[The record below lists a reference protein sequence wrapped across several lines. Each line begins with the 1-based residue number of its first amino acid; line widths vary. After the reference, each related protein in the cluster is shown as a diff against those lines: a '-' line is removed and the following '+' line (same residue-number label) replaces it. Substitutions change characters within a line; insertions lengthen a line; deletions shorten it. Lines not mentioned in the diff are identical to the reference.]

1 MADNDVREEASAG
14 EDGRFSPLEPAHGAA
29 AEGAGD
35 SADQMDPAVPNNKN
49 ASFHNEANDTRTVE
63 EGVREDMF
71 VDCPDEIENSESQ
84 QNSEGK
90 DNSQDDQA
98 DESDSGIKVEQLLA
112 EIERLRDM
120 HEQSVSEKERFAREY
135 EEERMLM
142 KELAQVCYQLKVP
155 NEQQTAPVENADGLV
170 DHLQTEVTQEK
181 VRELHSVLYM
191 KDQEIDVLNAK
202 VAELSELS
210 NTTQSN
216 SNSEYQ
222 KLSQLY
228 ELQLQKDGH
237 IEEIANRISASLS
250 MLHHQQEPFDGSLTE
265 KIINIEKSLTFLV
278 EKYNLFVSES
288 NQLRGCLNEVGL
300 DVMLDEIGTFSVAR
314 DKMLDLKRKE
324 ENLSQNLIN
333 LESENLKLVEELD
346 KQRSEIGR
354 LSAEV
359 DQERNRY
366 ANTKEKLSMA
376 VTKGKAL
383 VQQRDSLKQLLA
395 EKTSELEKCAF
406 ELQEKSSALEAAEK
420 TKELIGTSEKFA
432 ASLQE
437 SLAEKE
443 MILQRCG
450 EILSESVATEEL
462 QHADITEKLRWLANE
477 NNSLKAVALQ
487 YHSLTDALSS
497 FGFPESV
504 GSSEFEVRVHW
515 LAESF
520 SLYKEEAIRLQS
532 EIAEIKEAANV
543 QIDHLTTSLLAETQ
557 EKSYLQAELEDL
569 RKQYEAHERLQQEL
583 AEARKAVNN
592 EIDHLKTSLLAESQE
607 KRHLQLDL
615 ENLRQKYEEVV
626 QKEYHVSLEKER
638 IVSMLLE
645 ASGLAN
651 DAQGEAHLEHSEMT
665 TIVDNCLAKIKENTC
680 HIEPSQFDVEI
691 FESFK
696 SLLYIRDQE
705 MSLYKLIIEED
716 ILDRVQ
722 VSHLSSELEM
732 KTQELNSLK
741 DEKDGMKKS
750 LEQLEDRC
758 ALLKEKLSMAV
769 KKGKG
774 LVHERENL
782 KGVLSEKDKEIHQL
796 KSELQQNLDRY
807 TECQDLSTKLSL
819 DVERI
824 SLLETDLVATKERA
838 DQLEQFLA
846 ESNNMLQRVMES
858 IEGIT
863 TPNDLSFGEPVDKV
877 KWIAGHLREHEISK
891 LEVQEELK
899 KVKDEASSLVSKLS
913 QVQTMMESLED
924 ALSIAENSRSELL
937 DEKKELEVSKALL
950 ERNYRRKKRKL
961 LLIQPSLKNFL
972 TIQSLECIV
981 PGTEEFSL
989 LAEENSKVQIGNA
1002 DLDSEMKK
1010 VREEADSYASKLSD
1024 ASLTIKSLED
1034 ALLNAEN
1041 NIADLVQEKKNA
1053 EQEISALSSKLE
1065 SCMQELAGTRGSV
1078 LNRSVELSGQLSRLQ
1093 LLLKDERLS
1102 SLLGQCFER
1111 KFESLKD
1118 MDVVLKE
1125 MGDCFLEMDTI
1136 LLQNSHVTEDDSSI
1150 STKLPSTTDI
1160 AFDKEMLND
1169 EVNAVDSESIMFH
1182 IEKMNERFHLKG
1194 KMLADKFEN
1203 LSMLMDESNAA
1214 LLRRLYTTKDRIMSM
1229 IKYTKSLKQQVKDM
1243 ETDKQKQEHTIASLE
1258 SDIRILL
1265 SACADATQELELNVH
1280 ENVSELRS
1288 IHELVK
1294 LDGIMLMD
1302 LGAVGDDV
1310 AESLA
1315 TDHMKIA
1322 EKLSLATR
1330 QNLDLSKH
1338 FQDAIKWLTSI
1349 AEDMKSKLRETQLT
1363 CDKVLEER
1371 DLYKDKTSKLE
1382 TELEAQQNLYHEMTI
1397 KLDDYK
1403 EQEDK
1408 LRKREEELSTSLSK
1422 VLEETQLTYG
1432 KVLEERDL
1440 YKDKTSE
1447 LESELEAQQNLCR
1460 EMTIKLDDYKK
1471 QEDTLRKREEEL
1483 STSLSKVHDMENS
1496 PLSVSQVK
1504 SILDKMNEVEV
1515 PDAFAV
1521 GNSHDST
1528 NVRKLFSVIDGFS
1541 ESLQKVSSLSHENEE
1556 LQSTIDKQILEIEF
1570 LRKQVEDHMENE
1582 KDSEKMNKLLELES
1596 GLKNIVWKL
1605 GGGDLM
1611 GDLKADGPT
1620 WLLPLLDKLVMA
1632 KMLESESSK
1641 SKNEELGAKLLA
1653 TQKLVDDLSSKVKL
1667 LEDSNQARSF
1677 PPEIEQEGRTSIATQ
1692 SEISEMQDVASLGKS
1707 NNIPHV
1713 QSAAHVRTLRK
1724 GSNDHLAINIGS
1736 ESERLI
1742 NNEETDED
1750 KGPRLHGELVLAG
1763 HLFKSLNTS
1772 GLIPRQ
1778 GRSAADRIDG
1788 IW

>member
-14 EDGRFSPLEPAHGAA
+14 EGGGFSPLEPAHAAA
-29 AEGAGD
+29 AESAGD
-35 SADQMDPAVPNNKN
+35 SVDQMDPAVPNNKN
-49 ASFHNEANDTRTVE
+49 ALGSFQNEAKDTRTVE

-84 QNSEGK
+84 QNSEEK
-90 DNSQDDQA
+90 DNLQDDQA
-98 DESDSGIKVEQLLA
+98 DESESGIKVEQLLA

-120 HEQSVSEKERFAREY
+120 HEESVAEKQRFAREY

-155 NEQQTAPVENADGLV
+155 NEQQTTPVENADGLV
-170 DHLQTEVTQEK
+170 DHLQTDVVHSDVKTLDSGASLREMISGCSTFLKNALDEHLQTEEK
-181 VRELHSVLYM
+181 VRQLHAVLYM

-202 VAELSELS
+202 VAELSESS
-210 NTTQSN
+210 NIAQAN
-216 SNSEYQ
+216 SNSKYE
-222 KLSQLY
+222 KLSQLN
-228 ELQLQKDGH
+228 ELQLEKDGH
-237 IEEIANRISASLS
+237 IEEIANRISACLS
-250 MLHHQQEPFDGSLTE
+250 MMHHQEEPFDGSLTE
-265 KIINIEKSLTFLV
+265 KIINIEKSVTFLV
-278 EKYNLFVSES
+278 EKYNRFVSES
-288 NQLRGCLNEVGL
+288 DQLRGCLNEVGL

-314 DKMLDLKRKE
+314 DKMLELKRKE
-324 ENLSQNLIN
+324 ENLSQTLIN
-333 LESENLKLVEELD
+333 LESENMKLVEELE

-395 EKTSELEKCAF
+395 EKTSELEKCAI

-420 TKELIGTSEKFA
+420 TKESIATSEKFA

-450 EILSESVATEEL
+450 EILSESVGTEEL
-462 QHADITEKLRWLANE
+462 QPADITEQLRWLANE
-477 NNSLKAVALQ
+477 NKSLKAVALQ
-487 YHSLTDALSS
+487 YHKLTDALLL
-497 FGFPESV
+497 FDFPEIV
-504 GSSEFEVRVHW
+504 ESSELDVRVRW

-520 SLYKEEAIRLQS
+520 SLSKEEAMRLQS
-532 EIAEIKEAANV
+532 EIAKTKEAANM
-543 QIDHLTTSLLAETQ
+543 QIDHLTASLLAETQ

-569 RKQYEAHERLQQEL
+569 RNKYEAHERLQHEL
-583 AEARKAVNN
+583 AEAVNN
-592 EIDHLKTSLLAESQE
+592 DIDHLKTSLLAESQE
-607 KRHLQLDL
+607 KSSLQLEL

-626 QKEYHVSLEKER
+626 QKEYHVSLEKDR

-645 ASGLAN
+645 ASGVAN
-651 DAQGEAHLEHSEMT
+651 DAEGEVRPEHSDMT
-665 TIVDNCLAKIKENTC
+665 TIVENCLLKVKENTC
-680 HIEPSQFDVEI
+680 HIEPSQYDVEI
-691 FESFK
+691 FERFK
-696 SLLYIRDQE
+696 CLLYIRDQE

-722 VSHLSSELEM
+722 VGHLSSALEM
-732 KTQELNSLK
+732 KTQELIALK

-769 KKGKG
+769 KKGKA
-774 LVHERENL
+774 LVQERENL
-782 KGVLSEKDKEIHQL
+782 KGALSEKDKEIHQL

-807 TECQDLSTKLSL
+807 TECQDQISKLSL

-863 TPNDLSFGEPVDKV
+863 TPNDVSFGEPVEKV

-899 KVKDEASSLVSKLS
+899 KVKDEASSLASKLS
-913 QVQTMMESLED
+913 EVQTMMESLED
-924 ALSIAENSRSELL
+924 ALSIAENSRSQLL

-950 ERNYRRKKRKL
+950 EEELQKEKEKASSHTIKFEELSVSKRALEDAMSLAEDNISRLMSERDIALESQALAEDQLQELKDEFSNHTTKL
-961 LLIQPSLKNFL
+961 ADADR
-972 TIQSLECIV
+972 TIQSLEDALSQAQKNI
-981 PGTEEFSL
+981 SL
-989 LAEENSKVQIGNA
+989 LADENSKVQIGNA
-1002 DLDSEMKK
+1002 DLDSEIKK

-1053 EQEISALSSKLE
+1053 ELEILALSSKLE

-1078 LNRSVELSGQLSRLQ
+1078 ADRSLELSGQLSRLQ

-1102 SLLGQCFER
+1102 SLLAQCFER

-1118 MDVVLKE
+1118 MDVLLKE
-1125 MGDCFLEMDTI
+1125 MGDCFLEMDTDV
-1136 LLQNSHVTEDDSSI
+1136 LQNSHVTEDESSI
-1150 STKLPSTTDI
+1150 STKLPSSSDI
-1160 AFDKEMLND
+1160 AFDMEMLND
-1169 EVNAVDSESIMFH
+1169 KVLAVDSESIMSH

-1194 KMLADKFEN
+1194 QMLADKFDN
-1203 LSMLMDESNAA
+1203 LSTHMDESIAA
-1214 LLRRLYTTKDRIMSM
+1214 LLRRLYITKDGIMSI

-1243 ETDKQKQEHTIASLE
+1243 ETDKQKQEDNIASLE

-1265 SACADATQELELNVH
+1265 SACADASQELELNVC

-1294 LDGIMLMD
+1294 LDGMMFMD
-1302 LGAVGDDV
+1302 LGAVGNDA

-1315 TDHMKIA
+1315 TDHVKMA

-1330 QNLDLSKH
+1330 QNQDLSKL
-1338 FQDAIKWLTSI
+1338 FQDAIKRLTSI
-1349 AEDMKSKLRETQLT
+1349 AEDMKSKLRETQQT

-1371 DLYKDKTSKLE
+1371 DLYKDKTLKLE
-1382 TELEAQQNLYHEMTI
+1382 TELEAQQNLCREMTI

-1403 EQEDK
+1403 EQEDKLRKREEELSTSLSKVLEETQLTYGSVLEERDLYKDRISELETELEAQQNLCREMTIKLDDYKEQEEK

-1460 EMTIKLDDYKK
+1460 EMTTKLDDYKK
-1471 QEDTLRKREEEL
+1471 QEDMLRKREEDL
-1483 STSLSKVHDMENS
+1483 STSLSKVHEMENS
-1496 PLSVSQVK
+1496 PLSASQVK

-1515 PDAFAV
+1515 PDAAFAV
-1521 GNSHDST
+1521 GNSHDAT
-1528 NVRKLFSVIDGFS
+1528 NVRKLFSVIDGIS
-1541 ESLQKVSSLSHENEE
+1541 ESLQKVSLLSRENED
-1556 LQSTIDKQILEIEF
+1556 LQSTIDQQILEIEF
-1570 LRKQVEDHMENE
+1570 LRKQVEDHMDNE

-1596 GLKNIVWKL
+1596 GLKHIVRKL

-1611 GDLKADGPT
+1611 DDLKADGAT
-1620 WLLPLLDKLVMA
+1620 WLLPLL
-1632 KMLESESSK
+1632 
-1641 SKNEELGAKLLA
+1641 
-1653 TQKLVDDLSSKVKL
+1653 
-1667 LEDSNQARSF
+1667 
-1677 PPEIEQEGRTSIATQ
+1677 
-1692 SEISEMQDVASLGKS
+1692 
-1707 NNIPHV
+1707 
-1713 QSAAHVRTLRK
+1713 
-1724 GSNDHLAINIGS
+1724 
-1736 ESERLI
+1736 
-1742 NNEETDED
+1742 
-1750 KGPRLHGELVLAG
+1750 
-1763 HLFKSLNTS
+1763 
-1772 GLIPRQ
+1772 
-1778 GRSAADRIDG
+1778 
-1788 IW
+1788 

>member
-1 MADNDVREEASAG
+1 MADNEVREEASAG
-14 EDGRFSPLEPAHGAA
+14 EDGGFPPLEPAHVAA

-35 SADQMDPAVPNNKN
+35 SVDQMDPAVPNNKN
-49 ASFHNEANDTRTVE
+49 ALGSFHNEANDTRTVE

-71 VDCPDEIENSESQ
+71 VDCPDEIETSESQ

-90 DNSQDDQA
+90 DNPQDDQA

-142 KELAQVCYQLKVP
+142 KELAQVCYRLKVP
-155 NEQQTAPVENADGLV
+155 NEQQITPVENADGLV
-170 DHLQTEVTQEK
+170 DHLQTEVVHSDLKTLDSGASLREMISGCSMFLKNALDEHLQTQEI

-202 VAELSELS
+202 FAELSESS

-228 ELQLQKDGH
+228 ELQLEKDGH

-250 MLHHQQEPFDGSLTE
+250 MLHHQEEPFDGSLTE
-265 KIINIEKSLTFLV
+265 KINNIEKSLTFLV
-278 EKYNLFVSES
+278 EKYKLFVSES
-288 NQLRGCLNEVGL
+288 DQLRGCLNEVGL
-300 DVMLDEIGTFSVAR
+300 DVKLDEIGTFSVAR
-314 DKMLDLKRKE
+314 DKMLELKRKE
-324 ENLSQNLIN
+324 ENLSQNIIN
-333 LESENLKLVEELD
+333 LESENLKLVEELE

-395 EKTSELEKCAF
+395 EKTSELEKCAI

-420 TKELIGTSEKFA
+420 TKELIGTSEMFA

-437 SLAEKE
+437 SLSEKE

-450 EILSESVATEEL
+450 EILSESVATEE
-462 QHADITEKLRWLANE
+462 QHADITEKLRWLADE
-477 NNSLKAVALQ
+477 NNFLKAVALQ
-487 YHSLTDALSS
+487 YQSLTDALSS
-497 FGFPESV
+497 FDFPESV
-504 GSSEFEVRVHW
+504 GSTEFDERVRW

-520 SLYKEEAIRLQS
+520 SLYKEEAMTLQS
-532 EIAEIKEAANV
+532 EIAKIKEAANM

-557 EKSYLQAELEDL
+557 ENSYLQVELEDL
-569 RKQYEAHERLQQEL
+569 RNKYEAHERLQHEV
-583 AEARKAVNN
+583 AEAREAVNN
-592 EIDHLKTSLLAESQE
+592 EIDDLKASLLAESQE
-607 KRHLQLDL
+607 KNHLQLEL

-626 QKEYHVSLEKER
+626 QKEYHVSLEKDR

-651 DAQGEAHLEHSEMT
+651 DSQGEAHPEHSEMT
-665 TIVDNCLAKIKENTC
+665 TIIDNCLAKIKENTC
-680 HIEPSQFDVEI
+680 HVEPSQFDSEI

-696 SLLYIRDQE
+696 GLLYIRDQE

-722 VSHLSSELEM
+722 VGHLSSELEM
-732 KTQELNSLK
+732 KTEELNSLK
-741 DEKDGMKKS
+741 DEKDGMKRS

-774 LVHERENL
+774 LVQERENL

-807 TECQDLSTKLSL
+807 TECQDQISKLSL

-863 TPNDLSFGEPVDKV
+863 TPHDLSFGEPVDKV

-899 KVKDEASSLVSKLS
+899 KVKDEASSLAIKLS

-950 ERNYRRKKRKL
+950 EEELQKEKEKASSHTIKFEELSVSKRALEDAMSLSEDNISRLMSERDIALESRALAEDQLQKL
-961 LLIQPSLKNFL
+961 KDEFSNHTTKLADADR
-972 TIQSLECIV
+972 TIQSLEDALSQAQENI
-981 PGTEEFSL
+981 SL

-1041 NIADLVQEKKNA
+1041 TIADLVQEKKYA
-1053 EQEISALSSKLE
+1053 EQEILALSSKLE
-1065 SCMQELAGTRGSV
+1065 SCMQELAGSRGSI
-1078 LNRSVELSGQLSRLQ
+1078 LNRYGCL
-1093 LLLKDERLS
+1093 
-1102 SLLGQCFER
+1102 
-1111 KFESLKD
+1111 
-1118 MDVVLKE
+1118 LKE
-1125 MGDCFLEMDTI
+1125 MGDFFLEMDTI
-1136 LLQNSHVTEDDSSI
+1136 VLQNSHVTEDESSI
-1150 STKLPSTTDI
+1150 STKLPSTADI
-1160 AFDKEMLND
+1160 AFDKEILND
-1169 EVNAVDSESIMFH
+1169 EVNAVDSESIMSH

-1203 LSMLMDESNAA
+1203 LSTLMDESNAA
-1214 LLRRLYTTKDRIMSM
+1214 LLRRLYTTKDRIVST

-1243 ETDKQKQEHTIASLE
+1243 ETDKQKQEDTIASLE

-1265 SACADATQELELNVH
+1265 SACADATQELELNVR

-1294 LDGIMLMD
+1294 LDGIKFMD

-1315 TDHMKIA
+1315 TDHVKMA
-1322 EKLSLATR
+1322 GKLSLATR
-1330 QNLDLSKH
+1330 QNQDLSKH
-1338 FQDAIKWLTSI
+1338 FQDAIKRLTSI
-1349 AEDMKSKLRETQLT
+1349 AEDVKSKLRETQLT

-1371 DLYKDKTSKLE
+1371 DLYKDKTLKLE
-1382 TELEAQQNLYHEMTI
+1382 TELEAQKN
-1397 KLDDYK
+1397 
-1403 EQEDK
+1403 
-1408 LRKREEELSTSLSK
+1408 
-1422 VLEETQLTYG
+1422 
-1432 KVLEERDL
+1432 
-1440 YKDKTSE
+1440 
-1447 LESELEAQQNLCR
+1447 
-1460 EMTIKLDDYKK
+1460 
-1471 QEDTLRKREEEL
+1471 
-1483 STSLSKVHDMENS
+1483 
-1496 PLSVSQVK
+1496 VS
-1504 SILDKMNEVEV
+1504 
-1515 PDAFAV
+1515 
-1521 GNSHDST
+1521 
-1528 NVRKLFSVIDGFS
+1528 
-1541 ESLQKVSSLSHENEE
+1541 
-1556 LQSTIDKQILEIEF
+1556 
-1570 LRKQVEDHMENE
+1570 
-1582 KDSEKMNKLLELES
+1582 
-1596 GLKNIVWKL
+1596 
-1605 GGGDLM
+1605 
-1611 GDLKADGPT
+1611 
-1620 WLLPLLDKLVMA
+1620 
-1632 KMLESESSK
+1632 
-1641 SKNEELGAKLLA
+1641 
-1653 TQKLVDDLSSKVKL
+1653 
-1667 LEDSNQARSF
+1667 
-1677 PPEIEQEGRTSIATQ
+1677 
-1692 SEISEMQDVASLGKS
+1692 
-1707 NNIPHV
+1707 
-1713 QSAAHVRTLRK
+1713 
-1724 GSNDHLAINIGS
+1724 
-1736 ESERLI
+1736 
-1742 NNEETDED
+1742 
-1750 KGPRLHGELVLAG
+1750 
-1763 HLFKSLNTS
+1763 
-1772 GLIPRQ
+1772 
-1778 GRSAADRIDG
+1778 
-1788 IW
+1788 